1 MKDIVVKVENLD
13 KIYRLYDKPIDRL
26 KESLSLIKKKY
37 HREHFALKGISLE
50 VRQGETVGIIGT
62 NGSGKS
68 TLLKILTGVLNPTS
82 GELNIKGRISALLEL
97 GAGFNIE
104 YTGIENIYLNG
115 AISGYSKEEM
125 SKKIASIVEFADIGD
140 FIDQPVK
147 TYSSGMFVRLAF
159 AVAIN
164 VDPDILIVDEA
175 LSVGDNVF
183 QSKCYRKFEELKEKG
198 KTILL
203 VTHDVDSVR
212 KFCDRCIWIE
222 KGLLK
227 EDGDV
232 KKITSQYMAYT
243 TKRSVSIDKRE
254 VEKSNETNRI
264 REKSFTPISRWGSN
278 IGLIKY
284 ATIYSDEKEVEY
296 LEKGDEFKLVIDTEI
311 TQQIIQDYPVGIAF
325 SIKNKKGQDLI
336 VSSTFDQNKFF
347 SKEGLYKITF
357 DMENYLVPG
366 EYYVVASLE
375 TREAQIPSYIDYIE
389 GAHYFKVAGNDS
401 IYGMLDVPMKID
413 IDEISLKS

>member
-1 MKDIVVKVENLD
+1 MKDIVVKINNIN

-26 KESLSLIKKKY
+26 KESLSITKKKY
-37 HREHFALKGISLE
+37 HREHFALKEISLE
-50 VRQGETVGIIGT
+50 VKRGETVGIIGT

-97 GAGFNIE
+97 GAGFNME

-125 SKKIASIVEFADIGD
+125 NKKISSIVEFADIGD

-222 KGLLK
+222 KGHLK
-227 EDGDV
+227 ESGDV
-232 KKITSQYMAYT
+232 KKITSQYIEYT
-243 TKRSVSIDKRE
+243 TKRAMSVEKKKVFANNNANKKRE
-254 VEKSNETNRI
+254 KN
-264 REKSFTPISRWGSN
+264 FTPISRWGSSVD
-278 IGLIKY
+278 LIKY
-284 ATIYSDEKEVEY
+284 VTMYSDENEVEY
-296 LEKGDEFKLVIDTEI
+296 LDKGSDFKLLIEVQI
-311 TQQIIQDYPVGIAF
+311 TQEIIQNDAVGIAF

-336 VSSTFDQNKFF
+336 VGSTFDQNKFF
-347 SKEGLYKITF
+347 PKEGLYKVSF

-366 EYYVVASLE
+366 EYYIVASLE
-375 TREAQIPSYIDYIE
+375 TRDTPTPSYIDYIE
-389 GAHYFKVAGNDS
+389 GAHYFKVGSNE
-401 IYGMLDVPMKID
+401 IYYGMLDVPMKID
-413 IDEISLKS
+413 IDEIS